1 MSVQFKLFKSH
12 VPSIQFVFKN
22 GKLAHFRDG
31 RYATKVESEI
41 QELTEEINNGHP
53 TFFIDQNEA
62 ETTQEFLDPMDEL
75 RQKFFK
81 EFQEAAAGKVVDPGN
96 SNNTAVG
103 EGAGTLTSA
112 TSAKLAALSQS
123 KTK

>member
-1 MSVQFKLFKSH
+1 MSAQFKLFKSH

>member
-1 MSVQFKLFKSH
+1 MSVQFKLFKSY

-53 TFFIDQNEA
+53 TFYIDSNEE

-75 RQKFFK
+75 RKKFYK
-81 EFQEAAAGKVVDPGN
+81 EFKEAAAGKVVEPGD
-96 SNNTAVG
+96 SNNAAVG
-103 EGAGTLTSA
+103 EGAGTLTTA
-112 TSAKLAALSQS
+112 TAAKLAALSN
-123 KTK
+123 TKK